1 MGQLKVQPYWNH
13 NFRDRNLPETRSVDE
28 LIQGVRERMIDAVR
42 ARLRSDVPLAV
53 SLSGG
58 LDSASIA
65 GIASALLREKNPK
78 AKVVTFTLA
87 FPGKFAFHVC
97 YVAIKLLS
105 L

>member
-53 SLSGG
+53 SQWRTRQCVHRWYRLRPLEGEESKGEGGDIHSGFPRQVC
-58 LDSASIA
+58 IPC
-65 GIASALLREKNPK
+65 LL
-78 AKVVTFTLA
+78 
-87 FPGKFAFHVC
+87 C
-97 YVAIKLLS
+97 CD
-105 L
+105 